1 VGGQPGEEPLT
12 VLWVVFLV
20 LMGLWVLGFVGGIGG
35 AAIHLCLVAAGTV
48 LLAGLV
54 ASSRTSA

>member
-1 VGGQPGEEPLT
+1 
-12 VLWVVFLV
+12 VLWIVFLV
-20 LMGLWVLGFVGGIGG
+20 LMGVWVLGFVGGIGG
-35 AAIHLCLVAAGTV
+35 AAIHLCLLAAGAA

>member
-1 VGGQPGEEPLT
+1 M
-12 VLWVVFLV
+12 LWVVFLV
-20 LMGLWVLGFVGGIGG
+20 LMAVWVLGVVGGIGG